1 MVRDALHLSNFQP
14 AMFDT
19 TAVGQQIPATSTE
32 SSVYSST
39 DCTELGEDLERE
51 LRGKIQ
57 YNNHD
62 LLSEL
67 LGSAAEGHITQRS
80 RPITGGVGPMA
91 QEDRV
96 KLIVASI
103 LENLP
108 DELETLK
115 TVANGARASLPPV
128 EQERL
133 MYGPLVRGHV
143 SLGQ

>member
-1 MVRDALHLSNFQP
+1 MDPHYGTLCTPSVQTSTSH
-14 AMFDT
+14 
-19 TAVGQQIPATSTE
+19 VGQQIPATSIE

-57 YNNHD
+57 YNNRD

-80 RPITGGVGPMA
+80 RPITGGVDPMT

-108 DELETLK
+108 DELKTLK
-115 TVANGARASLPPV
+115 TAANEAQAPVPPV
-128 EQERL
+128 EQEHL
-133 MYGPLVRGHV
+133 M
-143 SLGQ
+143 